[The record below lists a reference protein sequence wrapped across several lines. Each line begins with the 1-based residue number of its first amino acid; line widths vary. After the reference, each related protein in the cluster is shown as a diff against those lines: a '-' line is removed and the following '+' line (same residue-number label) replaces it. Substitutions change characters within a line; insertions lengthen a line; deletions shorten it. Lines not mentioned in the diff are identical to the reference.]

1 MLKKFLIYVAVI
13 LLLSSGA
20 FADIG
25 LTQDF
30 EIGAVNKVKV
40 VGGFGKGWGRNYLEI
55 DQEQVESKACLG
67 SAAIKQGGIFT
78 QLARVRARSGEVGVV
93 QDASV
98 KGSQN
103 PFIGHGH
110 GRRVS
115 QTQGQSLNLNFN
127 TIARKP
133 LNAVGRVKGSQSFV
147 GGQSQKQTYRGGF
160 SESSQFV
167 QAEQDVKIKGGPNS
181 NVVVDNTLDVKM
193 SQGNTVPGGSAPRP
207 PRPHWDP

>member
-1 MLKKFLIYVAVI
+1 MLRKFLLSAVVV

-25 LTQDF
+25 LTQSF
-30 EIGAVNKVKV
+30 KIGEVNKVKV

-55 DQEQVESKACLG
+55 GQKQVESKAYLG
-67 SAAIKQGGIFT
+67 SAAMKQGGILT
-78 QLARVRARSGEVGVV
+78 QHARVRARSGVAEVSVR
-93 QDASV
+93 QKASV
-98 KGSQN
+98 DGSQN
-103 PFIGHGH
+103 QFIGHGH

-115 QTQGQSLNLNFN
+115 HTQGQSLNLNFN

-133 LNAVGRVKGSQSFV
+133 FNAVGRVKGSQSFV

-160 SESSQFV
+160 SASSQFV
-167 QAEQDVKIKGGPNS
+167 RAEQDVKIKGGPNS

-193 SQGNTVPGGSAPRP
+193 SQGNSVPVGPAP
-207 PRPHWDP
+207 